1 MKQFIFGNVRVQ
13 VLCNDIVRIERGEH
27 GRFSDA
33 NTFLM
38 PNKISFRDREVCAE
52 QKGNAVVVGKYRLT
66 VPEGAE
72 DLSGV
77 TLTENGKTLY
87 TYAPLKNS
95 GELPA
100 PDATPAVFALADVP
114 RIVVPEGG
122 YSYRGN
128 IPDSGY
134 FIEENAEDVY
144 LFMCG
149 GDFKKLRRLY
159 VELTGR
165 CELVRLSTLGS
176 WNSKYFAY
184 DENSAMQLILDFEK
198 HGVPLDNMVIDTDW
212 RAASD
217 RGIGYDVDLNLFP
230 DMARFLRFAHGHG
243 VEICFNDHPEPVEGA
258 KSLLSPEEVKYR
270 EEKLTSLLD
279 MGLDIWWYDRN
290 WHTKLKSPTENINP
304 ETFGLYLFE
313 DVTRHHW
320 QRQAGSREVY
330 RRPVIMGNVDNVL
343 NGAYK
348 GIASSASHRY
358 SIQWTGDIGSESYD
372 IAQEVKSLIRG
383 GNNGIAY
390 INADC
395 GGHTG
400 NPDKKTFVRWMQFGV
415 FSPVFRPHCTKIVER
430 TREPWVFDEETLKI
444 VKEYNFMR
452 YRLLPVI
459 YKNAYEN
466 YLTGEPIFKSLG
478 YEYPND
484 KRALQCTDEYMLG
497 NNILVAPVA
506 GTVPDILEKE
516 CYVAPVEATYFD
528 GREWKGAPLATAKYD
543 KLNLFC
549 DNVSPEKGV
558 PAYDFSARFTT
569 KIELKESAELILCT
583 DDGATA
589 WVDGEKVLQDE
600 ATHGTVN
607 HSLGVYPA
615 GVHELRVDYFQ
626 AGGEA
631 ECTLRY
637 AKARQE
643 NGEER
648 EVYLPA
654 GKWLDVFGGKVY
666 EGGGTM
672 KRTYALREMPLFV
685 RLGALL
691 PLAREAKN
699 TKEQKWDKLVY
710 DFYPCKEAAD
720 SGYLYEDDT
729 ETTAYKKGEYRKSA
743 FEAGYCKE
751 CNAYAVKL
759 SAAQGKFAGEKCFAS
774 REVTVKFHRLG
785 GERVKKVTING
796 EKVLFSTF
804 GRDQSVY
811 PFDKFA
817 SPDSDCAFVAFE
829 MKCNEACEIKFYM
842 E

>member
-13 VLCNDIVRIERGEH
+13 VLCNDLVRIERGNH

-33 NTFLM
+33 NTFFI
-38 PNKISFRDREVCAE
+38 PNKISFRDREVSAE
-52 QKGNAVVVGKYRLT
+52 ARGNTVAIGEYTLA

-72 DLSGV
+72 SLTGV
-77 TLTENGKTLY
+77 TLAKKGKTVY
-87 TYAPLKNS
+87 EYAPLKNS

-100 PDATPAVFALADVP
+100 LDVTPDAFALADTP
-114 RIVVPEGG
+114 RIVLPEGG

-128 IPDSGY
+128 VPDSGY

-144 LFMCG
+144 LFLCG

-165 CELVRLSTLGS
+165 SELVRLSTLGS
-176 WNSKYFAY
+176 WNSKYFVY
-184 DENSAMQLILDFEK
+184 DENSAMQLILDYEK
-198 HGVPLDNMVIDTDW
+198 RGVPLDNMVIDTDW

-217 RGIGYDVDLNLFP
+217 RGIGYDVDLKLFP

-243 VEICFNDHPEPVEGA
+243 VEITFNDHPEPVEGA
-258 KSLLSPEEVKYR
+258 KNLLAPEEVKYR
-270 EEKLTSLLD
+270 EEKLTSILD

-313 DVTRHHW
+313 DITRHHW
-320 QRQAGSREVY
+320 QKQAGSREVY

-348 GIASSASHRY
+348 SIESSASHRF
-358 SIQWTGDIGSESYD
+358 SIQWTGDIGSENYA
-372 IAQEVKSLIRG
+372 IAQEVESLIRG
-383 GNNGIAY
+383 GNSGIAY

-400 NPDKKTFVRWMQFGV
+400 NPDKTTFIRWMQFGV
-415 FSPVFRPHCTKIVER
+415 FSPVFRPHCTNTVKR
-430 TREPWVFDEETLKI
+430 SREPWTYDEETFEI
-444 VKEYNFMR
+444 VKQYNLMR

-484 KRALQCTDEYMLG
+484 ERALKCTDEYMLG

-506 GTVPDILEKE
+506 GTMPEILEKE
-516 CYVAPVEATYFD
+516 RFVAPVEATYFD
-528 GREWKGAPLATAKYD
+528 GRAWKGAPLATAKYD
-543 KLNLFC
+543 RLNLFC
-549 DNVSPEKGV
+549 DNVAPEKGV
-558 PAYDFSARFTT
+558 PVYDFSARFTA
-569 KIELKESAELILCT
+569 KIKLDESAELILCT

-589 WVDGEKVLQDE
+589 WVDGKKVLQDE

-607 HSLGVYPA
+607 HSLGTYFA
-615 GVHELRVDYFQ
+615 GEHELRVDYFQ

-637 AKARQE
+637 AKAQTE
-643 NGEER
+643 KGEEK
-648 EVYLPA
+648 EVYLPE
-654 GKWLDVFGGKVY
+654 GKWLDVFDGKVY
-666 EGGGTM
+666 EGGRAIQ
-672 KRTYALREMPLFV
+672 RTYALREMPLFV
-685 RLGALL
+685 RSGALL
-691 PLAREAKN
+691 PIAREAKN
-699 TKEQKWDKLVY
+699 TKEQQWNELVY
-710 DFYPCKEAAD
+710 DFYPCKEATD
-720 SGYLYEDDT
+720 CGYLYEDDT

-743 FEAGYCKE
+743 FGAEYCKE
-751 CNAYAVKL
+751 CNAYIVKL
-759 SAAQGKFAGEKCFAS
+759 DASQGKFAGEKCFAS
-774 REVTVKFHRLG
+774 RKIALKYHLSCGENVTRVTV
-785 GERVKKVTING
+785 NG
-796 EKVLFSTF
+796 KEAGFEILKRNQDAYPFST
-804 GRDQSVY
+804 G
-811 PFDKFA
+811 A
-817 SPDSDCAFVAFE
+817 SPDCDCVLV
-829 MKCNEACEIKFYM
+829 KCDCDCSGTYEIKFYL
-842 E
+842 